1 VQQCI
6 PKRIIQTGRS
16 RDLQPVEM
24 ACVANVQLLNPE
36 FEYLFFDNQDVEI
49 FVDSHFPEYREVFDS
64 FPAKIQKY
72 DFFRYLAIYHY
83 GGYYLDLD
91 VLLCSSL
98 SELPAAGSLFSFE
111 CLMFSRLLRER
122 HGMDWQIGNYAFGA
136 TKGHPFLKAVID
148 NCVRAQREPA
158 WAEAAIPGVPF
169 LSKHDYRVLGTTG
182 PILLTRTLAEDPVG
196 DIAVLFP
203 DDVCDRREWFRFGDK
218 GIHLMSGTWRGGK
231 GGLANKAALYSEAVH
246 MKRLTRDARGRGPTR
261 SHPAIRIL
269 TGSNFAAARPAAILS
284 DAAPHAAVRRRRA

>member
-91 VLLCSSL
+91 VLLCASL
-98 SELPAAGSLFSFE
+98 SELPAAESLFSFE

-148 NCVRAQREPA
+148 NCVRAQREPD
-158 WAEAAIPGVPF
+158 WAEATSTGVPF

-182 PILLTRTLAEDPVG
+182 PILLTRTLAEEPVG

-203 DDVCDRREWFRFGDK
+203 EDVCDRREWFRFGRT
-218 GIHLMSGTWRGGK
+218 GIHLMSGSWRGGR
-231 GGLANKAALYSEAVH
+231 GFFLAKVANYFEGFH
-246 MKRLTRDARGRGPTR
+246 TRRLIRDAKMRGPTR
-261 SHPAIRIL
+261 SHPGVQIL
-269 TGSNFAAARPAAILS
+269 TGSARSVGRPAAMLS
-284 DAAPHAAVRRRRA
+284 RLPECK